1 MTWLLA
7 GLLIAGAVLVARPG
21 EQARDRLPG
30 RRPRIDV
37 SGIRRTGR
45 TLLDGPAPRFVLAA
59 SVLAGAPAGL
69 YGGPVAATVAAVYAA
84 LAAHEWRRRSG
95 RKRAAGQRAA
105 HLDDLASL
113 VADLRAGIPPV
124 AVATSSTGSGRIG
137 QLTEVVATSS
147 TGSGRI
153 GQLTEVV
160 ATSSTGSGRI
170 GQLTGAVWRLAERTG
185 APAADLLERIES
197 DARAAERSAKTAHA
211 HASGTQTT
219 AILLA
224 ALPLAGIALGHAI
237 GADPT
242 TVLLH
247 TRLGAAC
254 AIGALLLQCA
264 GLKWA
269 QRLTEGATR

>member
-7 GLLIAGAVLVARPG
+7 GLLIAGAVLVARPA
-21 EQARDRLPG
+21 EHARDRLPG
-30 RRPRIDV
+30 RRSRIDV
-37 SGIRRTGR
+37 GAFRRTVR
-45 TLLDGPAPRFVLAA
+45 TVLDGPAWQSVLTA
-59 SVLAGAPAGL
+59 SALAGAPAGL
-69 YGGPVAATVAAVYAA
+69 YGGPVAGVVAAVYAA

-95 RKRAAGQRAA
+95 RVRAAGQRAA

-113 VADLRAGIPPV
+113 VADLRAGIPPA
-124 AVATSSTGSGRIG
+124 AVATSPTASGRIG
-137 QLTEVVATSS
+137 RLTE
-147 TGSGRI
+147 
-153 GQLTEVV
+153 
-160 ATSSTGSGRI
+160 
-170 GQLTGAVWRLAERTG
+170 AVWRLAERTG

-197 DARAAERSAKTAHA
+197 DARAAERSAKAAHA
-211 HASGTQTT
+211 HAAGTQTT

-242 TVLLH
+242 GVLLH
-247 TRLGAAC
+247 TPLGAAC
-254 AIGALLLQCA
+254 ATAALLLQCA